1 MSLMMFF
8 VSPVGRRRFETV
20 ARTPAAVDC
29 YVESEVRGFSFKLV
43 NFSLL
48 FFRIVPKT
56 RQAGCSR
63 PGCLSAFSH
72 LLVVIPLAD
81 SGMRFSP
88 ERTFFR
94 CRVFF
99 GQGDRISCQPSRNF
113 CQPTCRNG
121 QPSRFARSRVCLAA
135 SSAGGACSVV
145 GGCRALFVGVCRGHE
160 AAQVRLFAHGPQGG
174 ARCEAC
180 LRVG

>member
-1 MSLMMFF
+1 MFF

-56 RQAGCSR
+56 QQAGCSR

-88 ERTFFR
+88 EGRFSGVAYSSVRATGFP
-94 CRVFF
+94 V
-99 GQGDRISCQPSRNF
+99 SRSVNSVS
-113 CQPTCRNG
+113 QLVG
-121 QPSRFARSRVCLAA
+121 AA
-135 SSAGGACSVV
+135 SY
-145 GGCRALFVGVCRGHE
+145 RAQNETYKEVDGEKRRKALPVK
-160 AAQVRLFAHGPQGG
+160 
-174 ARCEAC
+174 
-180 LRVG
+180 